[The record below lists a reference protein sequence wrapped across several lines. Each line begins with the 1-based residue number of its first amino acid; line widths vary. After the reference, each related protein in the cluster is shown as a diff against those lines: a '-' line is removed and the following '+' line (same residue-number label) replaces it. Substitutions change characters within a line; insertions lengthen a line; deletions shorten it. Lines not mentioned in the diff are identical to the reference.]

1 MRSCFGQRDWGL
13 EMTMPTK
20 WWLVNG
26 AIKVKSISRCYGNQ
40 VNHKYLWYI
49 PTSTSSTAHPTNSH
63 LLLIYRRSS
72 MPLQKLSNQNSSP
85 CPSATFNF
93 HTTWHRWRRR
103 PSLKSPTIER
113 KAIRKILHN
122 TQCEIISLDMA
133 YNNRVQL
140 WLSAGTFTVNNS
152 LSNND
157 IKNNNCLQWSLTP
170 APLIDNQKQQSSKA
184 AKATRGRET
193 LEWHIKVTST
203 TSID

>member
-1 MRSCFGQRDWGL
+1 MRSCFGQREWGL

-26 AIKVKSISRCYGNQ
+26 AIKVKSIMETKLITNIYGTFPLQLPQQPTLRILIYYSSIVDQ
-40 VNHKYLWYI
+40 VCLFRNY
-49 PTSTSSTAHPTNSH
+49 PTKTRVPAHLQHSTSIRHDIVGGGG
-63 LLLIYRRSS
+63 LLCKVRQSNEKRS
-72 MPLQKLSNQNSSP
+72 
-85 CPSATFNF
+85 
-93 HTTWHRWRRR
+93 
-103 PSLKSPTIER
+103 E
-113 KAIRKILHN
+113 KILHN